1 MITREQSSNGPS
13 VSPSDGIT
21 SSLEVLDQMLPLSA
35 DSGFSQDVMLDMNKN
50 VIKQKEKI

>member
-1 MITREQSSNGPS
+1 MITREQSLNGPS